1 MVVMNTSYDVRGRV
15 AGRASQSLPFFL
27 VLCVG
32 SGCAA
37 LIYEIVW
44 FQGLQLA
51 IGSSAVSLA
60 VLLGTFM
67 GGMCAGSLLLA
78 KYVSHMRHP
87 LEVYARLEGLIG
99 ICGAVLIV
107 LMPLV
112 SRLYTAVDGGGQ
124 GNDAMLRLSSA
135 RASASARSADG
146 GHAPAISRLSTAR
159 PVVCV
164 APVLFYGGDTLVG
177 AVVGCVIAKKDS
189 TCCAHLI

>member
-1 MVVMNTSYDVRGRV
+1 MNTSSDVRGPV
-15 AGRASQSLPFFL
+15 AGRASQLLPFFL
-27 VLCVG
+27 VLFVG

-44 FQGLQLA
+44 FQGLQLV

-78 KYVSHMRHP
+78 KYVSHVRHP
-87 LEVYARLEGLIG
+87 LEVYARIEGLIG
-99 ICGAVLIV
+99 ICGAALIV

-124 GNDAMLRLSSA
+124 GSVVLRAIVCALLLLPPTVLMGATLPAMSRFVHGTPRGLSWLWILLWRQHRGCGGGLRDRRIL
-135 RASASARSADG
+135 
-146 GHAPAISRLSTAR
+146 PA
-159 PVVCV
+159 
-164 APVLFYGGDTLVG
+164 
-177 AVVGCVIAKKDS
+177 
-189 TCCAHLI
+189 AHI